1 MRCVNAPA
9 RCSTSLRQLATKKV
23 EDRIFVSGSPMPTIS
38 ERQALIDTVIL
49 AGEYDIF
56 STVDDELGQEDPDYE
71 MDSPQPES
79 SSDSSTCSSS
89 TCSSNTSTSSSNSS
103 LDGSVH
109 TNTTDE
115 EHTSMMAGMADLLQV
130 IMATRVLNPHEVAK
144 CSQLHLILVDFK
156 ASDLKRFRQNLRVSP
171 STFDSLL
178 KRIENDPIFY
188 NNSYTSQ
195 IPVHEQLAITLFR
208 LGHDGNAA
216 SVIAVAQWAGV
227 SSGAVVKCTRRVMVA
242 FLALHDAAIHWPTE
256 EEKEQ
261 AKEWVESVSCAEWRD
276 GFCMVDGTLVPLSQK
291 PGHHGEAY
299 FDRKSNYSLNVQV
312 MSLRLYLVMV
322 IDIFW

>member
-1 MRCVNAPA
+1 MRSVNAPA
-9 RCSTSLRQLATKKV
+9 GCSTSLRKLATKI
-23 EDRIFVSGSPMPTIS
+23 ELFVIGSPMPTFS

-56 STVDDELGQEDPDYE
+56 SAVDDELGQEDLDYE

-79 SSDSSTCSSS
+79 SSDSSTCSSDS
-89 TCSSNTSTSSSNSS
+89 DTSTSEESSSDSS

-109 TNTTDE
+109 TDTTDE
-115 EHTSMMAGMADLLQV
+115 EHTSMMAGTADLLQV
-130 IMATRVLNPHEVAK
+130 ILATRILNPHEVAK
-144 CSQLHLILVDFK
+144 CSQLHLVLVDFK
-156 ASDLKRFRQNLRVSP
+156 ASDMKRFRQNLRVSP
-171 STFDSLL
+171 GTFDSLL
-178 KRIENDPIFY
+178 KKIENDPIFY
-188 NNSYTSQ
+188 NNAYTSQ

-216 SVIAVAQWAGV
+216 SVIAVAQWGGV

-242 FLALHDAAIHWPTE
+242 FLALHDTVIHWPTE
-256 EEKEQ
+256 EEKER
-261 AKEWVESVSCAEWRD
+261 AKEWVESVSCTEWRG

-299 FDRKSNYSLNVQV
+299 FDRKSNYSLNIQV
-312 MSLRLYLVMV
+312 MPPIS
-322 IDIFW
+322 I